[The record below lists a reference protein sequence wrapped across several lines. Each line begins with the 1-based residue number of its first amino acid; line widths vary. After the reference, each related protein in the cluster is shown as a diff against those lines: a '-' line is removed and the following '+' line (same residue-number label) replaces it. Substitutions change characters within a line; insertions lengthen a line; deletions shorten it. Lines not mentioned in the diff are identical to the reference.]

1 MAENKKSFVL
11 YADLIAT
18 VGKLPD
24 EIAGKLFKI
33 VLEYVNDLD
42 PTIDDLLLSVAFEPI
57 KLQLKR
63 DLKKYEGKR
72 EQWSDAG
79 KKSAEARRLAK
90 IAADKLEKLKVTDL
104 TDVENRSTVSTVNDT
119 VNVTVIKENKQ
130 KKFIKPTIQEVRDY
144 CNERKN
150 SVNPSRFVDFY
161 EAKGWKIG
169 KTTMKDW
176 RAAVRTWEQNPDNKT
191 NTGKLGLNGSE
202 NF

>member
-42 PTIDDLLLSVAFEPI
+42 PVVDDLLLSVAFEPI

-63 DLKKYEGKR
+63 DLKKYQGKR

-90 IAADKLEKLKVTDL
+90 LAADKLEKLNGSNL
-104 TDVENRSTVSTVNDT
+104 TDVENRSTVSTDN
-119 VNVTVIKENKQ
+119 VNVNVNVIKENKQ

-150 SVNPSRFVDFY
+150 SVNPARFVDFY
-161 EAKGWKIG
+161 ESKGWKIG
-169 KTTMKDW
+169 KVSMIDW
-176 RAAVRTWEQNPDNKT
+176 RAAVRTWEKNPDNNSDNK
-191 NTGKLGLNGSE
+191 KLNLNGSD

>member
-90 IAADKLEKLKVTDL
+90 IAADKLEKLNVTDL
-104 TDVENRSTVSTVNDT
+104 TDVENRSTVSTDN
-119 VNVTVIKENKQ
+119 VNVNVNVIKENKQ

-144 CNERKN
+144 CKERKN

-169 KTTMKDW
+169 KNTMKDW
-176 RAAVRTWEQNPDNKT
+176 RSAVRTWEQTPDNKPD
-191 NTGKLGLNGSE
+191 NKKLGLNGSE
-202 NF
+202 TF

>member
-63 DLKKYEGKR
+63 DLKKYECKR

-90 IAADKLEKLKVTDL
+90 IAADKLEKLKGTDL
-104 TDVENRSTVSTVNDT
+104 TDVENRSTVSTDN
-119 VNVTVIKENKQ
+119 VNVNVNVIKENKQ

-144 CNERKN
+144 CKERKN

-169 KTTMKDW
+169 KNTMKDW
-176 RAAVRTWEQNPDNKT
+176 RSAVRTWEQTPDNKPD
-191 NTGKLGLNGSE
+191 NKKLGLNGSE

>member
-63 DLKKYEGKR
+63 DLKKYECKR

-90 IAADKLEKLKVTDL
+90 IAADKLEKLKGTDL
-104 TDVENRSTVSTVNDT
+104 TDVENRSTVSTDN
-119 VNVTVIKENKQ
+119 VNVNVNVIKENKQ

-144 CNERKN
+144 CKERKN

-169 KTTMKDW
+169 KNTMKDW
-176 RAAVRTWEQNPDNKT
+176 RSAVRTWEQNPDNKPD
-191 NTGKLGLNGSE
+191 NKKLGLNGSE